1 MKYTQEQIEAIA
13 ESLRKLPP
21 VEKKKEELSKFDAV
35 KALSKEIA
43 GMQKKGYSFEQ
54 IANALKASG
63 LDIATPTLKS
73 YLQRAKQQGTAKR
86 KVQPKTDIAQPAENK
101 NNADAESQS

>member
-43 GMQKKGYSFEQ
+43 GMQKKGYSIEQ
-54 IANALKASG
+54 IANALRESG

-73 YLQRAKQQGTAKR
+73 YLQRAKQGTAKR
-86 KVQPKTDIAQPAENK
+86 KAQPKTDTTQPAGNTDH
-101 NNADAESQS
+101 ADAESQS

>member
-21 VEKKKEELSKFDAV
+21 VEKKKEELSKFEAV

-43 GMQKKGYSFEQ
+43 GMQKKGYSIEQ
-54 IANALKASG
+54 IATALRESS

-86 KVQPKTDIAQPAENK
+86 KAQPKTDTTQPAGNTDH
-101 NNADAESQS
+101 ADAESPS